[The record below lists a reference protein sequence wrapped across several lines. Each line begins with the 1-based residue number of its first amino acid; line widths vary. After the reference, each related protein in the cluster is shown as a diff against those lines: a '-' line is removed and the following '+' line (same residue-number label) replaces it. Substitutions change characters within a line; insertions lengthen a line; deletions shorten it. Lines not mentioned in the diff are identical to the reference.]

1 MKDYVIENQEILNHR
16 DFLRLSLQT
25 AENAQNIIEFRQ
37 KLTEIDDKVESVVSN
52 LGDMVRKSE
61 LSPIMLNLGKPEIP
75 PGWLILNRQ
84 PVENDLAY
92 QQIYTLANKT
102 ITIIDNYISL
112 KTLVLFKHAKQ
123 NISVTI
129 FTDNI
134 NNGLHKVE
142 FDDFCKEYSGL
153 KIDIKKA
160 NNIFHDRYI
169 ILDYN
174 TTDEKIYHCGSSSK
188 DGGRKIT
195 TITKI
200 DDTSLYK
207 PLLAQL
213 QNNQTLQ
220 LR

>member
-1 MKDYVIENQEILNHR
+1 M
-16 DFLRLSLQT
+16 
-25 AENAQNIIEFRQ
+25 
-37 KLTEIDDKVESVVSN
+37 
-52 LGDMVRKSE
+52 
-61 LSPIMLNLGKPEIP
+61 
-75 PGWLILNRQ
+75 
-84 PVENDLAY
+84 
-92 QQIYTLANKT
+92 
-102 ITIIDNYISL
+102 
-112 KTLVLFKHAKQ
+112 LFKHAKQ
-123 NISVTI
+123 NVSVTI
-129 FTDNI
+129 FTDNT

-169 ILDYN
+169 ILDNN
-174 TTDEKIYHCGSSSK
+174 TT
-188 DGGRKIT
+188 
-195 TITKI
+195 